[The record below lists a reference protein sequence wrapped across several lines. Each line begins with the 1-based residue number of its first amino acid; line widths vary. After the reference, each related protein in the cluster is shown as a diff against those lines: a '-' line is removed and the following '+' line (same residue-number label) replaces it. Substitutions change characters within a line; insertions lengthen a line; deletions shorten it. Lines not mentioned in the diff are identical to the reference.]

1 MSLNDKAALVAAV
14 GYVFVAPP
22 GTARPTPA
30 ELKSLDPA
38 TYGQATQ
45 VLKLTGAPTGGDFTL
60 NVGGTGAGK
69 TTAAIAFDADN
80 HAIQTA
86 LEALTAV
93 GAGNVTVSG
102 KGISDTAG
110 VSVAFSGPAA
120 AGAAGT
126 TTITATTTG
135 LTGGTTP
142 AIAVTAGDK
151 GNLWKQVGHT
161 SRGDLP
167 EFGTDGGKT
176 ETIGSWQNE
185 ALREVQSEAATDFVS
200 LWLLQFDTESFEL
213 FYGKNASKTAGVF
226 GVSGG
231 VQKPLEKAILIIV
244 VDGDERVGFYAPKA
258 SVKRDD
264 SIQFATDDFAS
275 LPIKATFLSYGSAPK
290 MEWISDKFVLAP

>member
-1 MSLNDKAALVAAV
+1 VSLNDKAALVAAV

-22 GTARPTPA
+22 GTARPTPS

-45 VLKLTGAPTGGDFTL
+45 ILKLTGTPTGGDFTL

-69 TTAAIAFDADN
+69 TTAAIPFDADP

-102 KGISDTAG
+102 KGIEDTAG
-110 VSVAFSGPAA
+110 VSVAFSGTAA

-151 GNLWKQVGHT
+151 GNAWVQVGHT

-167 EFGTDGGKT
+167 EFGQDGAKT
-176 ETIGSWQNE
+176 ELRGSWQNE
-185 ALREVQSEAATDFVS
+185 ALREVQTEAGADFMS
-200 LWLLQFDTESFEL
+200 LWLLQIDNQAFEL
-213 FYGKNASKTAGVF
+213 YYGANASKTSGVF
-226 GVSGG
+226 GVAGG
-231 VQKPLEKAILIIV
+231 AQKPLEKALLVVI
-244 VDGDERVGFYAPKA
+244 VDGDRKVAFYSPKA
-258 SVKRDD
+258 SFKRDD
-264 SIQFATDDFAS
+264 SIELAVDDFAA
-275 LPIKATFLSYGSAPK
+275 LPIRATFLSYGSAPK
-290 MEWISDKFVLAP
+290 MEWVAETFT

>member
-22 GTARPTPA
+22 GTARPTPS

-45 VLKLTGAPTGGDFTL
+45 ILKLTGAPTGGDFTL

-69 TTAAIAFDADN
+69 TTAAIPFDADP

-102 KGISDTAG
+102 KGIEDTAG
-110 VSVAFSGPAA
+110 VSVAFSGTAA
-120 AGAAGT
+120 AGAAGS

-142 AIAVTAGDK
+142 AIAVSAGAA
-151 GNLWKQVGHT
+151 GNKWVQVGHT

-167 EFGTDGGKT
+167 ELGQDGAKT
-176 ETIGSWQNE
+176 ELRGSWQNE
-185 ALREVQSEAATDFVS
+185 ALREVQTEAGADFMS
-200 LWLLQFDTESFEL
+200 LWLLQIDNQAFEL
-213 FYGKNASKTAGVF
+213 YYGANASKTSGVF
-226 GVSGG
+226 GVAGG
-231 VQKPLEKAILIIV
+231 AQKPLEKALLVVI
-244 VDGDERVGFYAPKA
+244 VDGDRKVAFYSPKA
-258 SVKRDD
+258 SFKRDD
-264 SIQFATDDFAS
+264 SIELAVDDFAA
-275 LPIKATFLSYGSAPK
+275 LPIRATFLSYGSAPK
-290 MEWISDKFVLAP
+290 MEWVAETFT